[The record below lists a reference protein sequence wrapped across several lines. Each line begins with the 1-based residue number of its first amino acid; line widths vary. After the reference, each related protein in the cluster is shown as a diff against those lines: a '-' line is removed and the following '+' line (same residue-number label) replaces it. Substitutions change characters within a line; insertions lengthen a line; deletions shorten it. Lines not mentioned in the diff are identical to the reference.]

1 MGQWGAEGLTPKSPH
16 STPKRPQFRPHPPQR
31 SPQTP
36 FPPDFAPEVPTL
48 SSSSAISR
56 LLLSTALSSAVR
68 PLFVSFWGAKKRQ
81 KPPKSPQNAPAN
93 QNAPTA
99 PEPRPP
105 RAPPNRKTPEE
116 SALLQAPP
124 TATSDQSDLAI
135 GPRPPHA
142 PPLRTAVSDHAHP
155 HAPTNQIA
163 PTRVPRPH
171 PGPNQSG
178 AADRPCPPI
187 RHTPFQ

>member
-1 MGQWGAEGLTPKSPH
+1 MTPKSPH
-16 STPKRPQFRPHPPQR
+16 STPKRPQFRPPPPQR

-116 SALLQAPP
+116 SALLHAPP
-124 TATSDQSDLAI
+124 ATTSDQSVLAI